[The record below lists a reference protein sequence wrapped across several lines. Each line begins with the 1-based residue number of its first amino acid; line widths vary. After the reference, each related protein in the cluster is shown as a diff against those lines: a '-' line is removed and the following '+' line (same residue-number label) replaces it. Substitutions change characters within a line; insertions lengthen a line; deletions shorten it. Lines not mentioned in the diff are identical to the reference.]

1 LASRGKSPKRTRPR
15 RVKRAAPPPV
25 STPWPRLEAFFESG
39 EASITLGCIDGY
51 GGLRYTAVAGNE
63 HFIYA
68 ALVRNDGETLLQL
81 LNRLEATLGP
91 AMDNDQFVDEFN
103 GPSDPVPRNPFAKS
117 RRP

>member
-1 LASRGKSPKRTRPR
+1 LASRRKSAKRTRAR
-15 RVKRAAPPPV
+15 RVKPPAPPPA

-39 EASITLGCIDGY
+39 EASITLGCIDRHGD
-51 GGLRYTAVAGNE
+51 LRYTAVATDA
-63 HFIYA
+63 HFMYA
-68 ALVRNDGETLLQL
+68 ALVRHDGETLLQL

-91 AMDNDQFVDEFN
+91 AMDEDKFVDEFN